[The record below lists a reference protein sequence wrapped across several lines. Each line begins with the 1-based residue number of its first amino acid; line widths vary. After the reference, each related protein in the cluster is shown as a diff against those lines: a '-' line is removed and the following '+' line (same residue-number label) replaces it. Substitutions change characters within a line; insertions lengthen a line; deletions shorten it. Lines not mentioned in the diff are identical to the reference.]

1 MYRSFFA
8 VLMVMFVLTLVTGCK
23 QEPQRK
29 DPVAKDFVLDAVDG
43 SIIRMSDYKGKV
55 VLLEFMATW
64 CPPCKLSLPDLMDL
78 NNMFKDKDF
87 ALLSISVD
95 EPRTRLKSFVDE
107 YEIPYVMLIDDKNV
121 NGQYGVMTLPTTFL
135 IDKQGNI
142 ALKHIGYMPEFADI
156 FGNEIEELLK

>member
-8 VLMVMFVLTLVTGCK
+8 VLMVMFLLALVTSCK
-23 QEPQRK
+23 PEPQRK

-64 CPPCKLSLPDLMDL
+64 CPPCKLSVHDLIDL

-135 IDKQGNI
+135 VDRQGNI
-142 ALKHIGYMPEFADI
+142 ALKHTGYMPEFAAI
-156 FGNEIEELLK
+156 FASEIEELLK